1 MSGTDVAEEQETEGT
16 AEETKSG
23 GGGLGMLKIW
33 LPFPLILGALLFFQF
48 QQGKLA
54 KPEVEEV
61 VPPAFEGAGPELPR
75 LLAALEEER
84 GEIEVE
90 REDLRFAARRLIL
103 EASEVEKRQKEV
115 EAILAQAEAKIE
127 VMEEER
133 ERMINQL
140 AKVYETMKPDAAAE
154 IIAEI
159 DLDTSTEI
167 LNRMKER
174 NAAQVMASLT
184 PEAAARISQ
193 RMLRAR

>member
-1 MSGTDVAEEQETEGT
+1 MSGTDVAEEQETEAT
-16 AEETKSG
+16 AEEAKS

-84 GEIEVE
+84 AEIEVE

-133 ERMINQL
+133 ERMISQL
-140 AKVYETMKPDAAAE
+140 AKVYETMKADAAAG
-154 IIAEI
+154 ILAEI